1 MPDAQEEFDAAAAD
15 RFLSGDADKGEAIV
29 QLHGVT
35 KKFGDTVV
43 FKDVDLEV
51 GVSEVVVLIGPS
63 GAGKST
69 LLRCV
74 NGLEQITSGEI
85 VVAGQTLRYDQKHLN
100 RIRSRIGMVFQAFNL
115 FPHMNVTENIAVA
128 QRDVLGRGKDEAIE
142 KTKGLLERV
151 GLAHKAD
158 AYPGSLSGGQQ
169 QRVAIARAL
178 AMDPAVMLFDEPTSA
193 LDPELVG
200 EVLAVMKDLAEEGMT
215 MICVTHEM
223 RFARRVADRVV
234 LIADEGIA
242 EQGPPDQVLDNPQSQ
257 RAQEFLSEINDH

>member
-1 MPDAQEEFDAAAAD
+1 MTDSQEELEAAAAD

-29 QLHGVT
+29 QLRGVT

-43 FKDVDLEV
+43 FKDVDLDV

-74 NGLEQITSGEI
+74 NGLEQITSGDI
-85 VVAGQTLRYDQKHLN
+85 VVAGQTLSYDQKHLN

-128 QRDVLGRGKDEAIE
+128 QRDVLGRGKDEAVE
-142 KTKGLLERV
+142 KARSLLERV

-215 MICVTHEM
+215 MMCVTHEM

-234 LIADEGIA
+234 LIADKGIA

>member
-1 MPDAQEEFDAAAAD
+1 MSESEEDLETAAQD
-15 RFLSGDADKGEAIV
+15 RFLSGDAEKGESIV
-29 QLHGVT
+29 QLQGVT

-43 FKDVDLEV
+43 FKDIDLNV

-85 VVAGQTLRYDQKHLN
+85 VVAGQTLSYEQKYLN

-128 QRDVLGRGKDEAIE
+128 QRDVLGRSKDEAME
-142 KTKGLLERV
+142 KAGALLDRV
-151 GLAHKAD
+151 GLSHKAD

-178 AMDPAVMLFDEPTSA
+178 AMDPVVMLFDEPTSA

-215 MICVTHEM
+215 MMCVTHEM
-223 RFARRVADRVV
+223 RFARKVADTVV
-234 LIADEGIA
+234 LIADKGIA
-242 EQGPPDQVLDNPQSQ
+242 EYGPPDQVLDDPQTP
-257 RAQEFLSEINDH
+257 RAQDFLSEIADH

>member
-1 MPDAQEEFDAAAAD
+1 MTESQEELKAAAAD

-43 FKDVDLEV
+43 FQDVDLDV

-85 VVAGQTLRYDQKHLN
+85 VVAGQTLSYDQKHLN

-128 QRDVLGRGKDEAIE
+128 QRDVLGRGKEEAIE

-234 LIADEGIA
+234 LIADNGIA
-242 EQGPPDQVLDNPQSQ
+242 EQGPPNQVLDNPQSQ

>member
-1 MPDAQEEFDAAAAD
+1 MPDSEENPEAAVQE
-15 RFLSGDADKGEAIV
+15 RFLAGDAEKGEAIV
-29 QLHGVT
+29 QLRGVT
-35 KKFGDTVV
+35 KKFGETVV
-43 FKDVDLEV
+43 FKDVDLDV

-74 NGLEQITSGEI
+74 NGLEQITSGDI
-85 VVAGQTLRYDQKHLN
+85 VVAGQTLSYDQKHLN

-128 QRDVLGRGKDEAIE
+128 QRDVLGRNKDEAME
-142 KTKGLLERV
+142 KAHSLLDRV

-158 AYPGSLSGGQQ
+158 AFPGSLSGGQQ

-178 AMDPAVMLFDEPTSA
+178 AMDPIVMLFDEPTSA

-234 LIADEGIA
+234 LIADKGIA
-242 EQGPPDQVLDNPQSQ
+242 EQGPPDQLLDHPTTE
-257 RAQEFLSEINDH
+257 RAQNFLSEISDH